1 MKRTFSFICLAFL
14 TVLLGACGNQA
25 VKVERIGVDEVN
37 DLSGKWND
45 TDSKLV
51 SNEMVDDML
60 SRPWLE
66 AHVLQTN
73 KMPNIIVG
81 GIRNLSHEHVNVTT
95 FVNDIE
101 REIIN
106 SGSASF
112 VANSGERG
120 QIRDER
126 FDQDLNASEE
136 SRKAM
141 GQELG
146 ADYMMIG
153 SINTIIDAAGKTQ
166 ITYYQVDLKLVS
178 LTDNRTVWIG
188 QKKIKKL
195 ITGRSVRY

>member
-1 MKRTFSFICLAFL
+1 MKKYVGFLCIAFL
-14 TVLLGACGNQA
+14 SILIGGCASPSP
-25 VKVERIGVDEVN
+25 KVERIGVDDVK

-60 SRPWLE
+60 SRQWL
-66 AHVLQTN
+66 AKHTSTTN

-81 GIRNLSHEHVNVTT
+81 SIRNLSHEHVNVST
-95 FVNDIE
+95 FVNDIQ

-112 VANSGERG
+112 VADSAERG

-146 ADYMMIG
+146 ADFMLIG
-153 SINTIIDAAGKTQ
+153 SISTIIDAAEKMQ
-166 ITYYQVDLKLVS
+166 IIYYQVDLKLVS
-178 LTDNRTVWIG
+178 LADNRTVWIG

-195 ITGRSVRY
+195 ITGRSIRY